1 VKRIFLVFALL
12 LLLVSCDHQP
22 LEQVLFTS
30 QKVPLEQ
37 RQPEHPESLQH
48 TQAGQSLPQQGGV
61 SCYRIPAL
69 ATAPDGHLLAV
80 CDQRVSSCA
89 DLGGNPDINIV
100 IRTSRNHG
108 RTWSDIRS
116 VVDYPFGQSASDPS
130 LIVDHVTGTIFLLF
144 NFMDHLQEPGV
155 YYLRVIKSTDNGTT
169 WSTPEDITSQITQP
183 GWERDFKFIT
193 SGRGM
198 QTGSGKLVHTLVNL
212 QKGLYLFASD
222 NHGQS
227 WYLMDT
233 ALQPGDES
241 KVIELEDGTWMVNS
255 RVNGAGHRHVHL
267 SSDEGKTW
275 SSKAEASLA
284 DPGCNAGLARVGER
298 LFFSNPNSPDRRENL
313 TLRVSDD
320 GGKTWSEGK
329 TVCAG
334 NSAYSSLAVLPG
346 GDVGVLYERDDYNEI
361 VFIRLRESE
370 IFSNKK

>member
-1 VKRIFLVFALL
+1 
-12 LLLVSCDHQP
+12 
-22 LEQVLFTS
+22 
-30 QKVPLEQ
+30 
-37 RQPEHPESLQH
+37 
-48 TQAGQSLPQQGGV
+48 
-61 SCYRIPAL
+61 
-69 ATAPDGHLLAV
+69 
-80 CDQRVSSCA
+80 
-89 DLGGNPDINIV
+89 
-100 IRTSRNHG
+100 
-108 RTWSDIRS
+108 